1 MSYQDWFRN
10 AWGGREDGRAE
21 VRVYLCAP
29 EKLTLDRIP
38 WNDQQAARAI
48 TEAEALI
55 QNLKEY
61 RQALAARY
69 AELTTSAY
77 LLRLELVRHP
87 SWGGHGVTF
96 DLRIIKR
103 YENGTEVDELHEHYP
118 GKQRREA
125 LARYAELKKQRP
137 GIETVLDIER
147 RPWER

>member
-21 VRVYLCAP
+21 VRVYLAAP
-29 EKLTLDRIP
+29 GKLTLDRIP

-69 AELTTSAY
+69 AELTTCAY
-77 LLRLELVRHP
+77 SLRLELVRYP
-87 SWGGHGVTF
+87 SRSGHGVTF
-96 DLRIIKR
+96 GLRIIKR
-103 YENGTEVDELHEHYP
+103 YEDGTEVDELREHYT

-137 GIETVLDIER
+137 GIDAVLDIER

>member
-10 AWGGREDGRAE
+10 AWGAREDGRAE

-48 TEAEALI
+48 SEAETLI

-69 AELTTSAY
+69 SELTTAAY
-77 LLRLELVRHP
+77 TLRLELIRHP
-87 SWGGHGVTF
+87 AWGGHGVTF

-103 YENGTEVDELHEHYP
+103 YEDGTEVDELREHYT

-137 GIETVLDIER
+137 GIDAVLDIQR
-147 RPWER
+147 RTWER